1 MKVELIKSPYLDKE
15 YILCIKVLNLSNQ
28 SVSYTFTFVYNVQD
42 ILDGAQIYLNFC
54 EFMTERAC
62 RVEWVPPFNKEEKS
76 CFVMVG

>member
-42 ILDGAQIYLNFC
+42 ILDGA
-54 EFMTERAC
+54 
-62 RVEWVPPFNKEEKS
+62 
-76 CFVMVG
+76 